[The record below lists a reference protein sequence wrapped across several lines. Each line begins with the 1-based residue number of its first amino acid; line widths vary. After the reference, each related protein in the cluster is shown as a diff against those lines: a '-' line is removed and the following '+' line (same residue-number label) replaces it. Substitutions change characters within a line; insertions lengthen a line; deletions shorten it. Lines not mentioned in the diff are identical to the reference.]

1 MIARLNEI
9 WIGLSPNARGALWA
23 LLGSLFMSFSAVLVK
38 FLGNELNS
46 FEVAFFRALFGF
58 LAITP
63 FVLRPGSGG
72 IRTSRPVL
80 HTLRGVMGGAA
91 MLSGFYAVT
100 VLPLALA
107 TSLSFSRSLFMII
120 LAILFLGE
128 EVRARRWTATILGI
142 VGIIVMLRPTTAI
155 DAAAFYS
162 LFSAFMV
169 AAVMVATKKL
179 ATTEPPVRIIFYAGF
194 FGTLI
199 SLGPAI
205 FLWETPSLT
214 QIALMILLGVIGAL
228 GTNCMVRALAAAEAT
243 VVAPVEYVRIL
254 FAAMFGFFLFAET
267 PDIWTGV
274 GAVIVVAS
282 TLYIALRE
290 ARLGK
295 PKPDATA
302 EA

>member
-1 MIARLNEI
+1 MIAGLKET

-23 LLGSLFMSFSAVLVK
+23 LAGSLFMSFTAVLVK
-38 FLGNELNS
+38 YLGNELNS

-58 LAITP
+58 LAIAP

-72 IRTSRPVL
+72 IRTTRPGL
-80 HTLRGVMGGAA
+80 HTIRGLMGGAA

-107 TSLSFSRSLFMII
+107 TSLSFSRSLFMIV
-120 LAILFLGE
+120 LATFFLGE
-128 EVRARRWTATILGI
+128 VVRARRWTATLLGFAG
-142 VGIIVMLRPTTAI
+142 VMVMLRPTTAM
-155 DAAAFYS
+155 DPAAFYS

-169 AAVMVATKKL
+169 ASVMVATKKM
-179 ATTEPPVRIIFYAGF
+179 ATTEPPVRVIFYAGF
-194 FGTLI
+194 FGTLV
-199 SLGPAI
+199 SVGPAI

-214 QIALMILLGVIGAL
+214 QLALMILLGVVGAM
-228 GTNCMVRALAAAEAT
+228 GTNCMVRALSAGEAT

-254 FAAMFGFFLFAET
+254 FAAIFGFFLFAET

-274 GAVIVVAS
+274 GAVIVVGS

>member
-1 MIARLNEI
+1 MIAALQAA
-9 WIGLSPNARGALWA
+9 WAGMAPNARGMTWA
-23 LLGSLFMSFSAVLVK
+23 FLGSLFMALTAVLVK
-38 FLGNELNS
+38 YLGNELNS

-58 LAITP
+58 LAIAP
-63 FVLRPGSGG
+63 FVLRPGAGG
-72 IRTSRPVL
+72 IRTTRPGL
-80 HTLRGVMGGAA
+80 HTLRGVMGAAA

-107 TSLSFSRSLFMII
+107 TSLSFSRSLFMIV
-120 LAILFLGE
+120 LATLFLGE
-128 EVRARRWTATILGI
+128 VVRARRWTATILGI
-142 VGIIVMLRPTTAI
+142 VGVIVMLRPTTAI
-155 DAAAFYS
+155 DSAAFYS

-199 SLGPAI
+199 ALAPAI
-205 FLWETPSLT
+205 FLWETPSFQEL
-214 QIALMILLGVIGAL
+214 ALMVLLGIVGAL
-228 GTNCMVRALAAAEAT
+228 GTNCMVRALAAGEAT
-243 VVAPVEYVRIL
+243 VVAPVEYVRII
-254 FAAMFGFFLFAET
+254 FAALFGFFLFSET

-274 GAVIVVAS
+274 GAVIIVGS

-295 PKPDATA
+295 PKPDPIA

>member
-1 MIARLNEI
+1 MR
-9 WIGLSPNARGALWA
+9 GGALWA
-23 LLGSLFMSFSAVLVK
+23 LAGSLFMSFTAVLVK
-38 FLGNELNS
+38 YLGNELNS

-58 LAITP
+58 LAIAP

-72 IRTSRPVL
+72 IRTTRPGL
-80 HTLRGVMGGAA
+80 HTIRGLMGGAA

-107 TSLSFSRSLFMII
+107 TSLSFSRSLFMIV
-120 LAILFLGE
+120 LATFFLGE
-128 EVRARRWTATILGI
+128 VVRARRWTATLLGFAG
-142 VGIIVMLRPTTAI
+142 VMVMLRPTTAM
-155 DAAAFYS
+155 DPAAFYS

-169 AAVMVATKKL
+169 ASVMVATKKL
-179 ATTEPPVRIIFYAGF
+179 ATTEPPVRVIFYAGF
-194 FGTLI
+194 FGTLV
-199 SLGPAI
+199 SVGPAI

-214 QIALMILLGVIGAL
+214 QLALMILLGVVGAM
-228 GTNCMVRALAAAEAT
+228 GTNCMVRALSAGEAT

-254 FAAMFGFFLFAET
+254 FAAIFGFFLFAET

-274 GAVIVVAS
+274 GAVIVVGS

>member
-1 MIARLNEI
+1 MIAGLKET

-23 LLGSLFMSFSAVLVK
+23 LAGSLFMSFTAVLVK
-38 FLGNELNS
+38 YLGNELNS

-58 LAITP
+58 LAIAP

-72 IRTSRPVL
+72 IRTTRPGL
-80 HTLRGVMGGAA
+80 HTIRGLMGGAA

-107 TSLSFSRSLFMII
+107 TSLSFSRSLFMIV
-120 LAILFLGE
+120 LATFFLGE
-128 EVRARRWTATILGI
+128 VVRARRWTATLLGFAG
-142 VGIIVMLRPTTAI
+142 VMVMLRPTTAM
-155 DAAAFYS
+155 DPAAFYS

-169 AAVMVATKKL
+169 ASVMVATKKL
-179 ATTEPPVRIIFYAGF
+179 ATTEPPVRVIFYAGF
-194 FGTLI
+194 FGTLV
-199 SLGPAI
+199 SVGPAI

-214 QIALMILLGVIGAL
+214 QLALMILLGVVGAM
-228 GTNCMVRALAAAEAT
+228 GTNCMVRALSAGEAT

-254 FAAMFGFFLFAET
+254 FAAIFGFFLFAET

-274 GAVIVVAS
+274 GAVIVVGS